1 MNAGTAEVTTG
12 WPDHLPPEAV
22 RFTRSSGRYDD
33 TVWFYR
39 EVVGLPVVDTFTASF
54 GEDGTIFGLPKS
66 GTHLEILRGSADD
79 PRGAF
84 DQLVLYL
91 GDHDAVQTAIA
102 PLRGRGLNPVPDRHP
117 YWQANGA
124 VVYADP
130 DGRQVV
136 FAPWVYCRDPE
147 PVDHSDHVRHG
158 GQPVTESQPL
168 AIGDYNG
175 DRSRLRALFELAEDS
190 VAQLEGYI
198 DAGRVLAARR
208 GGAVVGHLQLVATQD
223 DGVLELKNM
232 AVVAHLRGAG
242 IGRALIA
249 SALAQSRAEGRN
261 RVVVATATADIGN
274 LRFYQRCG
282 FRFDSVERDAFTPET
297 GYPDPVVIDGIPLL
311 DRIWLSHAL

>member
-1 MNAGTAEVTTG
+1 MNAATPEVTTG
-12 WPDHLPPEAV
+12 WPDHLHPEAV

-39 EVVGLPVVDTFTASF
+39 EVVGVPVVDTFTASF
-54 GEDGTIFGLPKS
+54 GEDGTIFGLPNTD
-66 GTHLEILRGSADD
+66 THLEIVRGSADE

-91 GDHDAVQTAIA
+91 GDHDAVQAATA
-102 PLRGRGLNPVPDRHP
+102 PLRERGLTPDPDPHP

-124 VVYADP
+124 VAYADP

-136 FAPWVYCRDPE
+136 FAPWVYGRDPE
-147 PVDHSDHVRHG
+147 PVDHSGHVRHG
-158 GQPVTESQPL
+158 GQPVAQSQPL
-168 AIGDYNG
+168 DIADYNG

-190 VAQLEGYI
+190 VTQLQGYI
-198 DAGRVLAARR
+198 DAGRVLVARR

-242 IGRALIA
+242 IGRALVA
-249 SALAQSRAEGRN
+249 SALAQSRAEGRS
-261 RVVVATATADIGN
+261 RVVVATAAADIGN

-297 GYPDPVVIDGIPLL
+297 GYPDPVVIEDIHLL
-311 DRIWLSHAL
+311 DRIWLSLDL